1 MRRGSSGRPLYGD
14 AFGEGV
20 VETLIYDALI
30 RIAEALER
38 IIDLIEATA
47 EDEPEP
53 PPLPKC

>member
-1 MRRGSSGRPLYGD
+1 M
-14 AFGEGV
+14 
-20 VETLIYDALI
+20 ETLIYDALI